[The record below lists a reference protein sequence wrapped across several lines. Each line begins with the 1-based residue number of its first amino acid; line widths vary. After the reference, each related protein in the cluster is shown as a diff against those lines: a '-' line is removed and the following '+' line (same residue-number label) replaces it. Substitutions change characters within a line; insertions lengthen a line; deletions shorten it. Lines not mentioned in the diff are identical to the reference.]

1 MLVLYDCQ
9 DVGVLADEILGGA
22 HVGDRPAIGI
32 DPRAGVYAD
41 DDAGADHDALAR
53 RRPLLDHPATQ
64 RRMTL
69 LRIAWNEYRADTLG
83 LGPLEQNEIE

>member
-41 DDAGADHDALAR
+41 DDAGTEWDALAR
-53 RRPLLDHPATQ
+53 RRAAFHYPA
-64 RRMTL
+64 
-69 LRIAWNEYRADTLG
+69 
-83 LGPLEQNEIE
+83 P